1 MIEETLN
8 TIISFFSAHSKFI
21 VGAIVNLIL
30 IYAFCKIADAFNNKL
45 EKQLLDQ
52 LIGLGYK
59 SIVVND
65 EAQLEKN
72 FRTQLYLH
80 NQSKMK
86 SKPFTDAEFERVK
99 IFLDGKS
106 VFQSAKLL
114 RDKMPLVRDDG
125 TEINLEFFNSKMI
138 QVRLFGVENKTFF

>member
-1 MIEETLN
+1 MDYQSEAE
-8 TIISFFSAHSKFI
+8 
-21 VGAIVNLIL
+21 
-30 IYAFCKIADAFNNKL
+30 L

-65 EAQLEKN
+65 ETQLEKN

-114 RDKMPLVRDDG
+114 RYFAN
-125 TEINLEFFNSKMI
+125 NLKTNAANSQKFSS
-138 QVRLFGVENKTFF
+138 RTKLKRA